1 MLLVKARKLFAG
13 RYTHA
18 RQYSVKIITS
28 HRAKDIRLME
38 LLHLNLMENLCS
50 IIKRDLFENG
60 RKYSRKE
67 YLFEARKT
75 AASNVKIDTVG
86 NNKPLRI

>member
-1 MLLVKARKLFAG
+1 MLKVKARKHFTG
-13 RYTHA
+13 RYTHV
-18 RQYSVKIITS
+18 RQYSAKLIIS

-50 IIKRDLFENG
+50 IIKRDLFDNG
-60 RKYSRKE
+60 RKYSRTE

-75 AASNVKIDTVG
+75 VASTDKIDTVG